1 MPMYDFRCCD
11 CGAEREL
18 LVTLADAKAMTLVCT
33 DCGGEV
39 RQMPPRVAGLRT
51 RAQRQEPAAAAA
63 AARAAC
69 GHGYTCRCGGVRLT
83 KPNPFR
89 KEIEGEPKPSQPK

>member
-18 LVTLADAKAMTLVCT
+18 LVALADAKAMTLVCT
-33 DCGGEV
+33 DCGGEMQ
-39 RQMPPRVAGLRT
+39 QMPPRVAGLRT
-51 RAQRQEPAAAAA
+51 RADRQGPAAAAKV
-63 AARAAC
+63 RAAC
-69 GHGYTCRCGGVRLT
+69 GHGYSCRCGGVRLT

-89 KEIEGEPKPSQPK
+89 KEIEAELRPSQPK